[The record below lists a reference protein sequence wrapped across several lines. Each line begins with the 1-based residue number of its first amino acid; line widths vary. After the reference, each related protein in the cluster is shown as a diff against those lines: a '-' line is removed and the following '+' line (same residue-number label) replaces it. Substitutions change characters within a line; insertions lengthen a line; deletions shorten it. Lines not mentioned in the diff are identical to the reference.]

1 MRHFAFHPNGKIVY
15 AINEI
20 ASTITAFR
28 YDAAKGSLEDFQTLS
43 TLPENF
49 KGNNSTAEIAVNK
62 AGTVVFSIGNRG
74 HDSIAMFNI
83 DPQKFTL
90 TAVGHAPTLG
100 KTPRNFALDPT
111 GAWLFAANQDSS
123 DIARFKVH
131 ASTGQLVPSGRP
143 GEGRACCPSRIV
155 FVPAK

>member
-1 MRHFAFHPNGKIVY
+1 MRHFAFHLNGKIVY

-28 YDAAKGSLEDFQTLS
+28 YDAAQGSLEDFQTLS
-43 TLPENF
+43 TLPNF

-62 AGTVVFSIGNRG
+62 AGTVVYGSNRG

-123 DIARFKVH
+123 DIALFKVH
-131 ASTGQLVPSGRP
+131 ATTGQLVPSGELVKDAP
-143 GEGRACCPSRIV
+143 LPVSLV